1 LLKNLF
7 SLIIL
12 FFFILSC
19 QIDAL
24 AAEKKISKTNSSKK
38 TASKNIV
45 KTTPFTKG
53 QKCVSKKIKTIKKP
67 YAAKEKSHNDV
78 VKTGQITS
86 KSYLIFDA
94 ADNKS
99 YVSKY
104 TEKTMP
110 IASVTKLMSAMV
122 LLDAGLSMD
131 EQIEI
136 TNDDIDTIKN
146 SNSRLEVGFV
156 LSRKELLNMSLMS
169 SENRATF
176 SLARTYPGGKKVFVR
191 EMNRKAK
198 ELGMFDSVFVDP
210 TGLSENNV
218 STATDLLKM
227 VNAANKYFLIRHYST
242 TAEKNF
248 EVNGKILTYK
258 NSNYLV
264 REGNWDINLS
274 KTGFIN
280 EAGKCLV
287 MHTKI
292 ANHPVIVIL
301 LGSSSG
307 KSRIDDAEKLRDIY
321 LAKTHGKV

>member
-1 LLKNLF
+1 MFRVLF

-12 FFFILSC
+12 FFFIVSS
-19 QIDAL
+19 QVNVF
-24 AAEKKISKTNSSKK
+24 AAEKKSSK
-38 TASKNIV
+38 SN
-45 KTTPFTKG
+45 
-53 QKCVSKKIKTIKKP
+53 VSKKITVMHSSK
-67 YAAKEKSHNDV
+67 
-78 VKTGQITS
+78 ITS
-86 KSYLIFDA
+86 KNSSSKNKKVSVNKKSAKSNIKDDDNISSKSYIVYDA

-99 YVSKY
+99 YISKY
-104 TEKTMP
+104 IEKPMP

-122 LLDAGLSMD
+122 VLDTGLSMD
-131 EQIEI
+131 EKIEV
-136 TNDDIDTIKN
+136 TEADVDTIRN
-146 SNSRLEVGFV
+146 STSRLEVGSV
-156 LSRKELLNMSLMS
+156 ATRKDLLNMSLMS

-176 SLARTYPGGKKVFVR
+176 ALSREYPGGRRAFVR
-191 EMNRKAK
+191 AMNIKAK
-198 ELGMFDSVFVDP
+198 ELGMYDTVFVDP
-210 TGLSENNV
+210 TGLSEHNV
-218 STATDLLKM
+218 STASDLLKM
-227 VNAANKYFLIRHYST
+227 VHAAHKYFLIRHYST
-242 TAEKNF
+242 TAQKDF

-264 REGNWDINLS
+264 RESNWDINLS

-307 KSRIDDAEKLRDIY
+307 KTRIDDAEKLRDIY

>member
-1 LLKNLF
+1 LLKKLL

-12 FFFILSC
+12 FFFILLC
-19 QIDAL
+19 QNDVF
-24 AAEKKISKTNSSKK
+24 AAEKKISKNTSTKKSTSKNVSNKKYATPKKCATSQK
-38 TASKNIV
+38 TARKNNNV
-45 KTTPFTKG
+45 KKNL
-53 QKCVSKKIKTIKKP
+53 VNKKDEISSI
-67 YAAKEKSHNDV
+67 
-78 VKTGQITS
+78 
-86 KSYLIFDA
+86 SYLIFD
-94 ADNKS
+94 NEEKKS
-99 YVSKY
+99 YVSKF
-104 TEKTMP
+104 TEKPMP

-122 LLDAGLSMD
+122 LLDAGLYMD
-131 EQIEI
+131 ELIEI
-136 TNDDIDTIKN
+136 TSDDIDTIKN
-146 SNSRLEVGFV
+146 SNSRLEVGSV
-156 LSRKELLNMSLMS
+156 LSRKELLNLALMS

-176 SLARTYPGGKKVFVR
+176 ALARTYPGGKKVFVR
-191 EMNRKAK
+191 EMNRKAR
-198 ELGMFDSVFVDP
+198 ELGMLDSFFVDP
-210 TGLSENNV
+210 TGLSEDNV

-242 TAEKNF
+242 TAQKNF

-274 KTGFIN
+274 KTGFIS

-301 LGSSSG
+301 LGSSSA

-321 LAKTHGKV
+321 LAKTNGKV